1 VCDNRISMMYIIPI
15 IWAKD
20 RFALSRGHYHWRHE
34 PVFYAVRKGQNARW
48 AGGRRKDTVWRIS
61 GLGPADAQLVLAH
74 LEENGGETTLWEIPV
89 SVEDDSTGHS
99 TQKPVECMRRPLLNN
114 SRKGDAVYDP
124 FVGSGST
131 VIAAETTG
139 RQCYA
144 MELSPQFCD
153 VVVARWE
160 TFTGYSAKRGR
171 R

>member
-1 VCDNRISMMYIIPI
+1 
-15 IWAKD
+15 
-20 RFALSRGHYHWRHE
+20 
-34 PVFYAVRKGQNARW
+34 VFYAVRKGQNARW

-89 SVEDDSTGHS
+89 SVKDDSTGHS